1 MMENN
6 DEEVKGVLN
15 QIKKDDE
22 INSKSGKK
30 PFFKSKKI
38 KLIIILILIILV
50 VIFIF
55 VQRKVLKR
63 YYYYSVGND
72 DMTILEDKE
81 YKLIKSYKEY
91 SEYVKWLQNGYKQE
105 ALEKYKQEISGI
117 ITTYRSS
124 YLDPDE
130 YYEKLVKERDEEL
143 DKRIKTT
150 TAILKSKMY
159 GVLYFLNNDL
169 LIVESTTLGQVLHG
183 NYLNGIYYDNNK
195 LKVYIDREQG
205 GSVGGGESMVYFITL
220 SKIKMKNITEIEI
233 KTNTTNTTAGNG
245 IAYKPIIYLYP
256 TEETQANVQLGN
268 KEQITCSYPKYSTG
282 WNVIAQPNGDLKDI
296 DTNKNLYSL
305 YYESDNVVKFKVE
318 KDGFIVKGEDSSE
331 FLEEK
336 LKILGLTDREAEE
349 FIIYWLPKLE
359 ANKYNYIRFATREEI
374 DANMPL
380 TITPEPDTTIRV
392 LMEYKGLENPIEVE
406 EQKLEKIERK
416 GFIAVEWGGTEIK

>member
-1 MMENN
+1 MENN
-6 DEEVKGVLN
+6 DEEVKEVLN

-30 PFFKSKKI
+30 TFFKSKKI
-38 KLIIILILIILV
+38 KLIILLIILV
-50 VIFIF
+50 VIFLF

-63 YYYYSVGND
+63 YYYSVGND

-143 DKRIKTT
+143 DKRIKIT

-233 KTNTTNTTAGNG
+233 KTNTTNTTAGDG
-245 IAYKPIIYLYP
+245 MAYKPIIYLYP
-256 TEETQANVQLGN
+256 TEEKQVSVQLGY
-268 KEQITCSYPKYSTG
+268 KEKIICSYPKYTTG
-282 WNVIAQPNGDLKDI
+282 WNVITQPNGDLKDI
-296 DTNKNLYSL
+296 DTNKSLYSL
-305 YYESDNVVKFKVE
+305 YYESNNVVEFKVE
-318 KDGFIVKGEDSSE
+318 KDGFIVKGEDSAE

-380 TITPEPDTTIRV
+380 IITPTPDTTIRV
-392 LMEYKGLENPIEVE
+392 LMEYKRLENPIEVE
-406 EQKLEKIERK
+406 EQNLGKTERK
-416 GFIAVEWGGTEIK
+416 GFVAVEWGGTEIK